1 MIVTVTLNPCLDRT
15 LTVSHLAFGEVIR
28 AAETRLDWGGKG
40 FNVSR
45 ALQALGEE
53 SLALGLVGGAAGEL
67 VARGLARLGIAADLV
82 QIAGETRTNTAIT
95 EAGGGRYV
103 KVNEPGPAVRP
114 EEFAAVLDRARARL
128 RPGDLWVLSGSLP
141 PGLPAGIY
149 AQLVELVQA
158 GGARAL
164 LDTSGEPLR
173 LGCAARPYLVK
184 PNAAEAAEVTGRP
197 VRSAADALTAARSL
211 LGQGIEIVAL
221 SRGAEGLLLASER
234 QGVHA
239 RPPRIPARTP
249 VGAGDALLAGLAWA
263 LARGLPPAEMARCG
277 VATGTAA
284 AMREGVGAGTR
295 AEVEALY
302 EQTDIKIME
311 I

>member
-15 LTVSHLAFGEVIR
+15 LTVPRLAVDEVIR
-28 AAETRLDWGGKG
+28 ATDARLDWGGKG

-45 ALQALGEE
+45 ALQALGGE

-67 VARGLARLGIAADLV
+67 VARGLVGLGIPADLV
-82 QIAGETRTNTAIT
+82 PIAGETRTNTAIT
-95 EAGGGRYV
+95 EAGSGRYV
-103 KVNEPGPAVRP
+103 KVNEPGPAVQP
-114 EEFAAVLDRARARL
+114 EELAAFLERVRAQL
-128 RPGDLWVLSGSLP
+128 HPGDLWILSGSLP
-141 PGLPAGIY
+141 PGLRDDVY
-149 AQLVELVQA
+149 ARLVELVQA
-158 GGARAL
+158 AGARAL

-184 PNAAEAAEVTGRP
+184 PNAVEAAEVTGRP
-197 VRSAADALTAARSL
+197 VRSAADALAAARTL
-211 LGQGIEIVAL
+211 LGQGIEVVAL
-221 SRGAEGLLLASER
+221 SLGAEGLLLASGR

-239 RPPRIPARTP
+239 RPPRVQARTP

-263 LARGLPPAEMARCG
+263 LAGGLPLAEMARWG
-277 VATGTAA
+277 LASGTATA
-284 AMREGVGAGTR
+284 RREGVGAGTR

-302 EQTDIKIME
+302 EQVDINLVE